1 MVSAGLFF
9 MGQFVLF
16 TYLRPFLENVTRVD
30 VSLLSMMLLVIGL
43 AGFIGTVIIGSVLKS
58 GLYRVVIAI
67 PLLMAMIAVALIGLG
82 SSLIATFVLLG
93 WWGLIAT
100 AAPVGWWSW
109 LARTLPDDAEAGG
122 GLMVAVVQLSIAA
135 GSTVG
140 GLLFDGSGYRLTF
153 LASAVLPVLAALMT
167 WLTSRQKG

>member
-1 MVSAGLFF
+1 MTLTASALF
-9 MGQFVLF
+9 
-16 TYLRPFLENVTRVD
+16 R
-30 VSLLSMMLLVIGL
+30 
-43 AGFIGTVIIGSVLKS
+43 
-58 GLYRVVIAI
+58 
-67 PLLMAMIAVALIGLG
+67 
-82 SSLIATFVLLG
+82 
-93 WWGLIAT
+93 
-100 AAPVGWWSW
+100 APAPASPIWWSW

-153 LASAVLPVLAALMT
+153 FASAVLLVLAALMT